1 MDCCADI
8 SYIVASHRHCC
19 YIDIAGDTANI
30 VRAGNRTGVITSKN
44 FRIVLIITN
53 DTANLLCGF
62 ISDCSGIA
70 AVVNVAI
77 RVRSGNTADL
87 FRTGYRSQVA
97 AALNTIMQTYA
108 SYDTTNLNVAVY
120 ASAEAAV
127 RDIKAPDQR
136 MCFPICNP

>member
-30 VRAGNRTGVITSKN
+30 IRAGNRTGVITSKN

-77 RVRSGNTADL
+77 RVRSIPYLAILQSGELKNSILGAV
-87 FRTGYRSQVA
+87 SKEEVEQ
-97 AALNTIMQTYA
+97 AL
-108 SYDTTNLNVAVY
+108 
-120 ASAEAAV
+120 ASAGL
-127 RDIKAPDQR
+127 
-136 MCFPICNP
+136 